1 MSFLLDDAAFGG
13 QVMIGAGRPI
23 VLGLG
28 VEEGNKKI
36 RGSAFIEGPV
46 QMGKA
51 GDIEEMEATLMVG
64 RTGNIDVEEKPE
76 LSAYVKGLVE
86 IDGETE
92 EGARPGSP
100 GGAEGKA
107 RTVLVKGTVRIN
119 GFIDAVDPKKVEK
132 VELVFPDTETKTT
145 LQVVGDQAILQGNL
159 RIFEQGGEGGNI
171 EVTHNIAAGG
181 NIFSL
186 GGNIVA
192 ETGEV
197 ISNGGTHVLSV
208 KKDFDISHPTK
219 EGWRLTHACVEG
231 PEAAV
236 YIRGRVTNRTEI
248 ELPLYWKGLVD
259 IQSIT
264 VNLTPI
270 GAHQD
275 VIVKRWDEKKIY
287 LQAKGGMPIDCFY
300 YIMAERKDTEKLI
313 PEYEGTIEDY
323 PGDNSQRSIVG
334 YHYDVKDS

>member
-51 GDIEEMEATLMVG
+51 GDMEERKATLMVG

-100 GGAEGKA
+100 GGAEGAA

-119 GFIDAVDPKKVEK
+119 GFIDAVDPKKVE
-132 VELVFPDTETKTT
+132 LVFPDTGTKTT

-159 RIFEQGGEGGNI
+159 RIFEQGGDGGNI

-181 NIFSL
+181 
-186 GGNIVA
+186 
-192 ETGEV
+192 EV
-197 ISNGGTHVLSV
+197 ISNFNSGAHVLSA

-236 YIRGRVTNRTEI
+236 YIRGRVINRTEI

-334 YHYDVKDS
+334 YHYDVKENN